1 MIAFGIG
8 CVLAIAF
15 FTGRILSEIKDLKY
29 EIYLLR
35 NAILALLAKEKT
47 KGFIEV
53 NCIEIINNSA
63 PIVLKVKKQIALKP
77 EFILGFADNHI
88 AIKGCQ
94 EITLKV
100 EETYEEINQKI
111 KQV

>member
-47 KGFIEV
+47 K
-53 NCIEIINNSA
+53 
-63 PIVLKVKKQIALKP
+63 
-77 EFILGFADNHI
+77 
-88 AIKGCQ
+88 
-94 EITLKV
+94 
-100 EETYEEINQKI
+100 
-111 KQV
+111 

>member
-1 MIAFGIG
+1 M
-8 CVLAIAF
+8 
-15 FTGRILSEIKDLKY
+15 
-29 EIYLLR
+29 
-35 NAILALLAKEKT
+35 

-63 PIVLKVKKQIALKP
+63 PIVIKQEKQIALKP
-77 EFILGFADNHI
+77 EFILGFADNYI

-100 EETYEEINQKI
+100 EETYEEIKQKI
-111 KQV
+111 KEAQGE